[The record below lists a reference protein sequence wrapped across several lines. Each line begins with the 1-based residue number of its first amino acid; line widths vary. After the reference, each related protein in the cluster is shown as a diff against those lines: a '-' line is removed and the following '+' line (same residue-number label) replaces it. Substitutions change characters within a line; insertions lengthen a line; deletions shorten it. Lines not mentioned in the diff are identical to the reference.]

1 MDKNVFIELFTFLY
15 KNKDFYKAYLST
27 NEQTFMEKN
36 DFVNYISIVNNS
48 NIADKFRYNERI
60 YHMAFF
66 AGGIKAM
73 AKTWISNGLKET
85 PVQMS
90 EILFNEYKINS
101 KYLANKKI

>member
-1 MDKNVFIELFTFLY
+1 
-15 KNKDFYKAYLST
+15 
-27 NEQTFMEKN
+27 MEKN

-48 NIADKFRYNERI
+48 NIADKFRYNEKI

-73 AKTWISNGLKET
+73 AKTWILNGLKET
-85 PVQMS
+85 SVQMS